1 MKQVALNPNAS
12 LTPHQPYRK
21 PNFKQDKAAYAVLN
35 SGFFDENDKFWF
47 PNQML
52 YFDGEPNAN
61 LHPINKLAYDRMQ
74 IFLDKVDALGEEVAK
89 HSKPKKAYV
98 PQARQAWKEE
108 DEMDIPQIEHLMGV
122 PKTAKNDEI
131 R

>member
-1 MKQVALNPNAS
+1 MVKQVALNPNAS

-21 PNFKQDKAAYAVLN
+21 PNLKQDKAAYAVLN
-35 SGFFDENDKFWF
+35 PGFFDENDKFWF

-52 YFDGEPNAN
+52 YFDGEPNQS

-74 IFLDKVDALGEEVAK
+74 IFLDKVDEFGEVVAK
-89 HSKPKKAYV
+89 KNKKDYV
-98 PQARQAWKEE
+98 RQPRQVWKEE
-108 DEMDIPQIEHLMGV
+108 DEMDVPQIEHLMGV